1 MTYSEFTKLA
11 DILNESVLADKRYE
25 QALNKCVSCSM
36 LFGFWGNIVGKR
48 FEKISI
54 PYDFKKTTLFVSV
67 MSSAVVQELTFYK
80 ADLLKKLEPYAKGL
94 NFTINDIRFDYKNWQ
109 SVKNSINS
117 DTNQSNGSKAFD
129 IDTPSYYTEKDY
141 ETIGLDNSEKEEFER
156 LKKSFEENEFLS
168 DKLREKMY
176 NNALIQYKAQKLRGK
191 EKA

>member
-48 FEKISI
+48 FKKISI

-141 ETIGLDNSEKEEFER
+141 ETIGLDNNEKLEFE
-156 LKKSFEENEFLS
+156 
-168 DKLREKMY
+168 KLRETIFNIESMPPHLKEKMF
-176 NNALIQYKAQKLRGK
+176 NNALNQYKAKKLRK
-191 EKA
+191 SP